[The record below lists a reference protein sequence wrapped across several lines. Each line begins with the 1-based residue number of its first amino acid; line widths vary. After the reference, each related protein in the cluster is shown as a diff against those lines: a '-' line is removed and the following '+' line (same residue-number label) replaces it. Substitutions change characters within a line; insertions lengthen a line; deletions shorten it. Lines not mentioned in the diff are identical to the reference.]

1 MIKVTAMD
9 GSVMCLND
17 DLIESIAETPD
28 TLITMSNGNRY
39 IVLESARVLLG
50 RIVGF
55 RGSVIRHAAPGGRKR
70 RRRLPAQG

>member
-1 MIKVTAMD
+1 MIKVTTMD
-9 GSVMCLND
+9 GNEMCLNC

-28 TLITMSNGNRY
+28 TLITMSNGNHY

-55 RGSVIRHAAPGGRKR
+55 RASVIRHAAPSGKKR
-70 RRRLPAQG
+70 RRRLPVQG